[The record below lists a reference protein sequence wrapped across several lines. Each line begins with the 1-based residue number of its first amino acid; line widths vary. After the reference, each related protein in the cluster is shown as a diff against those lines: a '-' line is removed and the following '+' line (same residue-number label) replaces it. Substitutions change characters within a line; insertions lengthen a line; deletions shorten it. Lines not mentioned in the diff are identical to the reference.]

1 MIFCP
6 LPGTPLVTQG
16 FGQNA
21 DVYQKYGMAGH
32 NGVDF
37 GIDEG
42 TAVYAPHDG
51 TVTVKDN
58 GTKDYGLHVVIS
70 DGRRHSVLAHLS
82 ATHLQSGQ
90 KISQGDEAG
99 KSGKTGDA
107 TGPHLHWT
115 FKLLKNGV
123 AEFKDNGF
131 QGAVDPSA
139 LTRLWQDENLL
150 QHAHYTDDA
159 KETLT
164 IALEAN
170 QRLRRA

>member
-1 MIFCP
+1 MIFSP

-21 DVYQKYGMAGH
+21 DVYSKYGMAGH

-37 GIDEG
+37 GVPEG
-42 TAVYAPHDG
+42 TVVYAPHDG

-58 GTKDYGLHVVIS
+58 GGSDYGLHVVIT

-82 ATHLQSGQ
+82 ETHLQSGGT
-90 KISQGDEAG
+90 ISQGDPAG

-115 FKLLKNGV
+115 FKLLRNGV

-131 QGAVDPSA
+131 QGAVDPSE
-139 LTRLWQDENLL
+139 LTRLWLDENLL
-150 QHAHYTDDA
+150 HDAAYTDGA
-159 KETLT
+159 KESLTL
-164 IALEAN
+164 ALAPN